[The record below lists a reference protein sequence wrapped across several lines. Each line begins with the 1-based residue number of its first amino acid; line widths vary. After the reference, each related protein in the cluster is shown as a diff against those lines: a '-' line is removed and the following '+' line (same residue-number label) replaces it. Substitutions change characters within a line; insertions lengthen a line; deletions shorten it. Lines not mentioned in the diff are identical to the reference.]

1 MCPLC
6 NEPSLM
12 LVVLIFKFSADGTIS
27 RDYVGLGLKTQRDN
41 TIQTN
46 EYTATEAAMLLE
58 ITYSLF
64 RVFSFDFLFP
74 PLP

>member
-46 EYTATEAAMLLE
+46 EYTAKFKGLTLNRLPKMLR
-58 ITYSLF
+58 IK
-64 RVFSFDFLFP
+64 
-74 PLP
+74 